1 MSKKTK
7 AQELQEQLTW
17 TFPHIGKD
25 SPGQI
30 EKASKQ
36 KLLYTA
42 LGGIGIT
49 VFLTADAAERK
60 RPDICFSNKNRFMSL
75 CRD

>member
-1 MSKKTK
+1 
-7 AQELQEQLTW
+7 L
-17 TFPHIGKD
+17 HDCI
-25 SPGQI
+25 SPSAAGSQI

-60 RPDICFSNKNRFMSL
+60 RPDICFSNKNRFKGL